1 MRKISKLLT
10 MLLVILAVITI
21 TLTVK
26 AETKDLSAYIN
37 ESHEING
44 MVLELTN
51 AEKTAL
57 TAYIDQYVDNAT
69 ADDIL
74 KDIASV
80 EKLIKNTQKS
90 DVNDIDPAVI
100 KSAVDIAK
108 RACQKAG
115 LTLAANTTDTTY
127 KITKNSDGTSVIT
140 GTYTNKITSGKVENK
155 VENKEAVKE
164 NTTNTT
170 KTETKKETTKEDTK
184 LLYTGYN
191 PVLYVVAVLVIVA
204 IAVVAK
210 KRV

>member
-69 ADDIL
+69 ADDNL

-80 EKLIKNTQKS
+80 E
-90 DVNDIDPAVI
+90 
-100 KSAVDIAK
+100 
-108 RACQKAG
+108 
-115 LTLAANTTDTTY
+115 
-127 KITKNSDGTSVIT
+127 
-140 GTYTNKITSGKVENK
+140 
-155 VENKEAVKE
+155 
-164 NTTNTT
+164 
-170 KTETKKETTKEDTK
+170 
-184 LLYTGYN
+184 
-191 PVLYVVAVLVIVA
+191 
-204 IAVVAK
+204 
-210 KRV
+210 

>member
-115 LTLAANTTDTTY
+115 LTLAANTTD
-127 KITKNSDGTSVIT
+127 
-140 GTYTNKITSGKVENK
+140 
-155 VENKEAVKE
+155 
-164 NTTNTT
+164 
-170 KTETKKETTKEDTK
+170 KT
-184 LLYTGYN
+184 
-191 PVLYVVAVLVIVA
+191 
-204 IAVVAK
+204 
-210 KRV
+210 